1 MCNLYS
7 LTKGQAAIRDWFRAS
22 HDRTG
27 NLPLFPGIFPDQMA
41 PIVRNGADGE
51 RELVMARWGM
61 PGPPQ
66 FGGAPITNIRNVG
79 SPHWRGWLGKQNRCI
94 VPATS
99 FCEYADT
106 KPRKT
111 PKWFA
116 LSEDRPLFAFAG
128 LWTPWRGVRGPKSAP
143 VDGQHELFGFLTTEA
158 NAVVAPIHPKA
169 MPVILT
175 TPAEVDLWLLADAPK
190 ALELQRPLPD
200 DALRIVASGEKEDGP
215 REDAAP
221 EPGSR
226 PNAPALTRF
235 EGFSLTT
242 ILFADGNA
250 QIPAVRRQL
259 GQLGTGGWSAALHIL
274 VKNSARDYVVDLFL
288 ATLTLHSNHGNR
300 GSPHFVSR
308 KTELAIKTVLAGH

>member
-1 MCNLYS
+1 
-7 LTKGQAAIRDWFRAS
+7 
-22 HDRTG
+22 
-27 NLPLFPGIFPDQMA
+27 MA
-41 PIVRNGADGE
+41 PIVRNGTDGG

-79 SPHWRGWLGKQNRCI
+79 SPHWRGWLGEHNRCI

-111 PKWFA
+111 PKWFG
-116 LSEDRPLFAFAG
+116 LNLDRPLFAFAG
-128 LWTPWRGVRGPKSAP
+128 LWTSWRGVRGPKNAP

-190 ALELQRPLPD
+190 ALELQRPLLD
-200 DALRIVASGEKEDGP
+200 DALQIVASGEKEDGP
-215 REDAAP
+215 RDDAVP
-221 EPGSR
+221 SR
-226 PNAPALTRF
+226 
-235 EGFSLTT
+235 
-242 ILFADGNA
+242 A
-250 QIPAVRRQL
+250 QDPML
-259 GQLGTGGWSAALHIL
+259 PL
-274 VKNSARDYVVDLFL
+274 
-288 ATLTLHSNHGNR
+288 
-300 GSPHFVSR
+300 
-308 KTELAIKTVLAGH
+308 

>member
-7 LTKGQAAIRDWFRAS
+7 LTKGQAAIRDWFRAR

-79 SPHWRGWLGKQNRCI
+79 SPHWRGWLGKHNRCI

-116 LSEDRPLFAFAG
+116 LSLPCSPL
-128 LWTPWRGVRGPKSAP
+128 LVYGPLGA
-143 VDGQHELFGFLTTEA
+143 
-158 NAVVAPIHPKA
+158 
-169 MPVILT
+169 
-175 TPAEVDLWLLADAPK
+175 
-190 ALELQRPLPD
+190 ALEGRRARPSK
-200 DALRIVASGEKEDGP
+200 VSMSCSAS
-215 REDAAP
+215 
-221 EPGSR
+221 SR
-226 PNAPALTRF
+226 
-235 EGFSLTT
+235 
-242 ILFADGNA
+242 
-250 QIPAVRRQL
+250 Q
-259 GQLGTGGWSAALHIL
+259 
-274 VKNSARDYVVDLFL
+274 
-288 ATLTLHSNHGNR
+288 
-300 GSPHFVSR
+300 
-308 KTELAIKTVLAGH
+308 